1 MVYYCST
8 TYWYSMIHVGI
19 VRICSE
25 FSMVDESFR
34 KRQDRTCAFR
44 SDPKRAVSENSP
56 HTAFQSDQNTLDSR
70 FPFIIV
76 VTIKLF
82 AMMYCIYIYYI
93 YIGWSIFISLGNV
106 LVMASIPFWAQKV
119 LLISV
124 DRGIIEV
131 KPVKQR
137 FVWIVALATLPKP
150 KQFHWSLQ

>member
-82 AMMYCIYIYYI
+82 AMMYCIIYYI
-93 YIGWSIFISLGNV
+93 YIYRLVDIHILGECTGDGIDSILSPKG
-106 LVMASIPFWAQKV
+106 
-119 LLISV
+119 SV
-124 DRGIIEV
+124 DIRWPWHHWGEAGEATFCLD
-131 KPVKQR
+131 R
-137 FVWIVALATLPKP
+137 CSCHLA
-150 KQFHWSLQ
+150 